1 LQHLLNFFIF
11 IDRSFAKIVRALL
24 IMILLSMVAFVVLQV
39 ILRNIFHSGISWA
52 DIASRHMVLWIAF
65 LGAML
70 ATRSRHHISID
81 ALTRLLPHTSRNVLR
96 IVLDMLSCAVSVIL
110 TNASFAFVIS
120 EKTAGSELFI
130 GIPTWIAQAVI
141 PFGFFIIAIEY
152 AIGIGLDIYRIRKY
166 GDKHVAGR
174 GRE

>member
-1 LQHLLNFFIF
+1 VNFFVF
-11 IDRSFAKIVRALL
+11 IDRSFAKAVRALL
-24 IMILLSMVAFVVLQV
+24 IIILLSMVAFVVLQV

-70 ATRSRHHISID
+70 ATRSRQHISID
-81 ALTRLLPHTSRNVLR
+81 ALTRLLPHTPRNVLR
-96 IVLDMLSCAVSVIL
+96 IALDMLSCAVSVIL
-110 TNASFAFVIS
+110 ANASFDFVLS
-120 EKTAGSELFI
+120 EKAMGSELFA
-130 GIPTWIAQAVI
+130 GVPTWMAQAVI
-141 PFGFFIIAIEY
+141 PFGFCIIAIEY